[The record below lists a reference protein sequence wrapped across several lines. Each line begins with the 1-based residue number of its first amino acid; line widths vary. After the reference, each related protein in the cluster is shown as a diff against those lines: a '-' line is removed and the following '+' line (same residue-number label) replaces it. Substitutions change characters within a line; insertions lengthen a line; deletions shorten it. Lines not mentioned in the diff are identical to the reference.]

1 VAAGVSSGEGD
12 DPRVVPVYALTGG
25 RTRSTSEDLALETLV
40 SSTDE
45 GLASLPELRF
55 EHARIVEVCRTPVS
69 VVEVAAALAVP
80 LGVARVLVSD
90 LHSVHMLAVHRAAA
104 AGGGPP
110 PTEILERLLAGLR
123 GSTR

>member
-1 VAAGVSSGEGD
+1 VAAGVTSGDD

-25 RTRSTSEDLALETLV
+25 RTRATSEDLALETLV
-40 SSTDE
+40 SSTQD
-45 GLASLPELRF
+45 GLASLGDLRF

-90 LHSVHMLAVHRAAA
+90 LHAVNMLTVHQTAAA
-104 AGGGPP
+104 RGGPP

-123 GSTR
+123 APAP

>member
-1 VAAGVSSGEGD
+1 MTTTD
-12 DPRVVPVYALTGG
+12 D
-25 RTRSTSEDLALETLV
+25 
-40 SSTDE
+40 

-90 LHSVHMLAVHRAAA
+90 LHSVQHAGGAPDGGVRRRASADRDPRAPALRAAGIGTMSVHEGEAPWGDGRHA
-104 AGGGPP
+104 AAPLDP
-110 PTEILERLLAGLR
+110 VA
-123 GSTR
+123 